1 MLSHSFGRSE
11 KEECTTLEVYV
22 NLRKWGRH
30 TVLATCDAEL
40 LGRILRDGKIVFKVK
55 EDFYK
60 GSKVSVEEAI
70 ELVKQCTIV
79 NMVGKHIVKRA
90 VREGLVHP
98 EAVLEI
104 SGVPHAQIVKM

>member
-1 MLSHSFGRSE
+1 MLSYNFSRSK
-11 KEECTTLEVYV
+11 KEARTTLEVYV
-22 NLRKWGRH
+22 NLRKWGRF

-40 LGRILRDGKIVFKVK
+40 LGRILRDGKTVFEVR
-55 EDFYK
+55 EGFYK

-70 ELVKQCTIV
+70 ELVKQCSIV

-90 VREGLVHP
+90 VQEGLVHP
-98 EAVLEI
+98 EAILEI

>member
-1 MLSHSFGRSE
+1 MLSLSFGRSKIE
-11 KEECTTLEVYV
+11 ACTTLEVYV
-22 NLRKWGRH
+22 NMRKWGRF

-40 LGRILRDGKIVFKVK
+40 LGRILRDGKIVFEVK
-55 EDFYK
+55 EGFYK

-79 NMVGKHIVKRA
+79 NMVGKHIVDRA
-90 VREGLVHP
+90 VQEGLIHP
-98 EAVLEI
+98 EAILEI